1 MDRYNVISI
10 FGLFLC
16 MLLAW
21 ACSSNHRRLNLRLIA
36 WGLALQLVMGALIF
50 MVPVS
55 QHVFLRLN
63 DLVLKILEA
72 AQAGQKF
79 VFGSLADSRAVGFV
93 LFTQAFPIIIFFSA
107 LMGLLYFW
115 RVMPLI
121 ICGFARLFTRLM
133 RVSGAE
139 SLCAA
144 SNIFVGIESVTAI
157 RPYLPRM
164 TRSEYCTILTA
175 GMATVASSTMG
186 IYVLFLAD
194 TFPTIA
200 GHLIAASVMSAPA
213 ALVMS
218 KLVVPEEAQPVT
230 LGLDV
235 RMEPPED
242 AGWIDAIVSGAMAG
256 LKLVGGIVALLV
268 AFLGLLALADL
279 LIGALTGGH
288 HSLTTILGYCFY
300 PLALAMGIPAP
311 DAPFAANLL
320 GQRLIMTEVPAYQSL
335 ALGIKTGQLTD
346 PRTAVIMA
354 YALCG
359 FAHIASLAIFV
370 GGIVS
375 LAPERRKDIVAVGPR
390 ALLAATLAC
399 LMTGAVA
406 GIYFNNSSACI
417 LQTGFAVQSSM
428 SASVIPAG
436 SPDPGG
442 VAFVRP
448 TPSEGPG
455 PAGE

>member
-1 MDRYNVISI
+1 MDRYNIISF
-10 FGLFLC
+10 FGLFLL

-21 ACSSNHRRLNLRLIA
+21 CFSTNHRRLNIRLVA
-36 WGLALQLVMGALIF
+36 WGLALQLFLGALIF
-50 MVPVS
+50 LVPAS
-55 QHVFLRLN
+55 QLVFLRMN
-63 DLVLKILEA
+63 DGVLKLLET

-79 VFGSLADSRAVGFV
+79 VFGSLADPKAVGFV
-93 LFTQAFPIIIFFSA
+93 LFTQAFPIVIFFSA

-115 RVMPLI
+115 RVLPLI

-133 RVSGAE
+133 RISGAE

-164 TRSEYCTILTA
+164 TRSEYCTILAA

-186 IYVLFLAD
+186 IYVLFLVD

-200 GHLIAASVMSAPA
+200 GHLIAASLISAPG

-218 KLVVPEEAQPVT
+218 KLLVPEEGQPVT
-230 LGLDV
+230 LGLHV
-235 RMEPPED
+235 RMDVPED
-242 AGWIDAIVSGAMAG
+242 SSWIDAIVSGAMAG

-279 LIGALTGGH
+279 LIGALTGGYY
-288 HSLTTILGYCFY
+288 SLTSILGYIFY
-300 PLALAMGIPAP
+300 PLALGMGIPPA
-311 DAPFAANLL
+311 DAGFAANLL
-320 GQRLIMTEVPAYQSL
+320 GQRLIMTEVPAYQNL
-335 ALGIKTGQLTD
+335 ALGIRTGQMTD

-370 GGIVS
+370 GGVVA

-406 GIYFNNSSACI
+406 GVFFHHSGTSLLKIVPP
-417 LQTGFAVQSSM
+417 VQSAQSNLTT
-428 SASVIPAG
+428 AIQV
-436 SPDPGG
+436 
-442 VAFVRP
+442 
-448 TPSEGPG
+448 TP
-455 PAGE
+455 

>member
-1 MDRYNVISI
+1 MDRYNIISVA
-10 FGLFLC
+10 GLFLC
-16 MLLAW
+16 LLLAW
-21 ACSSNHRRLNLRLIA
+21 AVSTNRRRLNFRLIA
-36 WGLALQLVMGALIF
+36 WGLALQLVLGALIF
-50 MVPVS
+50 MVPAS
-55 QHVFLRLN
+55 QRVFLLLN
-63 DLVLKILEA
+63 DWILKILES

-93 LFTQAFPIIIFFSA
+93 LFTQAFPIVIFFSA

-115 RVMPLI
+115 RVMPVI

-133 RVSGAE
+133 RISGAE

-186 IYVLFLAD
+186 LYVLFLAD

-200 GHLIAASVMSAPA
+200 GHLVAASIMSAPA

-218 KLVVPEEAQPVT
+218 KLLVPEEEQPVT

-235 RMEPPED
+235 HMEPPED
-242 AGWIDAIVSGAMAG
+242 AGWIDAIVGGAMAG

-279 LIGALTGGH
+279 LIGALSGGH
-288 HSLTTILGYCFY
+288 GSLTAILGYVFY
-300 PLALAMGIPAP
+300 PLALAMGIPAA

-320 GQRLIMTEVPAYQSL
+320 GQRLIMTEVPAYQNL
-335 ALGIKTGQLTD
+335 AQGIRTGQLTD

-370 GGIVS
+370 GGIVA
-375 LAPERRKDIVAVGPR
+375 LAPERRKDITAAGPR

-406 GIYFNNSSACI
+406 GIFFHESGTPLLKLAPSAPSTPPVPAMSSGHLA
-417 LQTGFAVQSSM
+417 
-428 SASVIPAG
+428 P
-436 SPDPGG
+436 
-442 VAFVRP
+442 
-448 TPSEGPG
+448 
-455 PAGE
+455 

>member
-1 MDRYNVISI
+1 MNRYNIISVL
-10 FGLFLC
+10 GLFLL

-21 ACSSNHRRLNLRLIA
+21 ICSTNHRRLNFRLIA
-36 WGLALQLVMGALIF
+36 WGLTLQLILGALIF
-50 MVPVS
+50 MVPAS
-55 QHVFLRLN
+55 QHVFLRMN
-63 DLVLKILEA
+63 DGVLKILES

-79 VFGSLADSRAVGFV
+79 VFGSLADSKAVGFV
-93 LFTQAFPIIIFFSA
+93 LFTQAFPIVIFFSA

-115 RVMPLI
+115 RIMPMI
-121 ICGFARLFTRLM
+121 ICGFARLFTRVM

-139 SLCAA
+139 SLCTA

-200 GHLIAASVMSAPA
+200 GQLIAASFMSAPA

-218 KLVVPEEAQPVT
+218 KLVVPEEEHPVT

-235 RMEPPED
+235 HMEPSED
-242 AGWIDAIVSGAMAG
+242 ASWIDAIVNGAMAG

-288 HSLTTILGYCFY
+288 GSLTTILGYVFY
-300 PLALAMGIPAP
+300 PFALAMGIPTA
-311 DAPFAANLL
+311 DVPFAANLL
-320 GQRLIMTEVPAYQSL
+320 GQRLIMTEVPAYQTL
-335 ALGIKTGQLTD
+335 ALGIRAGQMTD
-346 PRTAVIMA
+346 SRTAVIMA

-370 GGIVS
+370 GGIVA
-375 LAPERRKDIVAVGPR
+375 LAPTRRKDIVAVGPR

-406 GIYFNNSSACI
+406 GVFFHESGTSLLKLAP
-417 LQTGFAVQSSM
+417 AAQSSQLT
-428 SASVIPAG
+428 ANIPAI
-436 SPDPGG
+436 
-442 VAFVRP
+442 
-448 TPSEGPG
+448 TPSDPHT
-455 PAGE
+455 P

>member
-1 MDRYNVISI
+1 MDRYNIISI
-10 FGLFLC
+10 AGMFGF

-21 ACSSNHRRLNLRLIA
+21 ACSTNHRRLNLRLIA
-36 WGLALQLVMGALIF
+36 WGLALQLILGALIF
-50 MVPVS
+50 MVPAS
-55 QHVFLRLN
+55 QYVFLRMN
-63 DLVLKILEA
+63 DWVLKLLDA

-79 VFGSLADSRAVGFV
+79 VFGSLADSKAVGFV
-93 LFTQAFPIIIFFSA
+93 LVTQAFPIVIFFSA

-115 RVMPLI
+115 RIMPLI

-139 SLCAA
+139 NLCTA

-157 RPYLPRM
+157 RPYLARM

-200 GHLIAASVMSAPA
+200 GHLIAASIMSAPA

-218 KLVVPEEAQPVT
+218 KLAVPEEERPVT

-235 RMEPPED
+235 HMEPAED
-242 AGWIDAIVSGAMAG
+242 ASWIDAIVNGAMAG

-268 AFLGLLALADL
+268 AFLGLLALFDL
-279 LIGALTGGH
+279 LVGALTGGH
-288 HSLTTILGYCFY
+288 GSLTTILGYCFY
-300 PLALAMGIPAP
+300 PLALAMGIPEP
-311 DAPFAANLL
+311 DAFFAANLL
-320 GQRLIMTEVPAYQSL
+320 GQRLIMTEVPAYQNL
-335 ALGIKTGQLTD
+335 ALGIRTGQMTD

-370 GGIVS
+370 GGTVS

-399 LMTGAVA
+399 LMTGCVA
-406 GIYFNNSSACI
+406 GLFFHKSTTCLLKSA
-417 LQTGFAVQSSM
+417 QSTQSSQ
-428 SASVIPAG
+428 SNAVIPAIL
-436 SPDPGG
+436 
-442 VAFVRP
+442 P
-448 TPSEGPG
+448 TPPW
-455 PAGE
+455 PAGTGEKTGR

>member
-1 MDRYNVISI
+1 
-10 FGLFLC
+10 
-16 MLLAW
+16 
-21 ACSSNHRRLNLRLIA
+21 
-36 WGLALQLVMGALIF
+36 LIF
-50 MVPVS
+50 LVPAS
-55 QHVFLRLN
+55 RHVFLRMN
-63 DLVLKILEA
+63 DWILKLLET

-79 VFGSLADSRAVGFV
+79 VFGSLADPKAVGFV

-139 SLCAA
+139 SLCTAG
-144 SNIFVGIESVTAI
+144 NIFVGIESVTAI

-164 TRSEYCTILTA
+164 TRSEYCTILTT

-186 IYVLFLAD
+186 LYVLFLVD

-200 GHLIAASVMSAPA
+200 GHLLAASLMSAPA
-213 ALVMS
+213 ALAMS
-218 KLVVPEEAQPVT
+218 KLVVPEEDQPVT
-230 LGLDV
+230 LGLHV
-235 RMEPPED
+235 RMERPED
-242 AGWIDAIVSGAMAG
+242 AGWIDAIVNGAMAG
-256 LKLVGGIVALLV
+256 LKLIGGIVALLV
-268 AFLGLLALADL
+268 AFLGLLALVDL

-288 HSLTTILGYCFY
+288 HSLTNILGYAFY
-300 PLALAMGIPAP
+300 PLALSIGIPST
-311 DAPFAANLL
+311 DAAFAGNLL
-320 GQRLIMTEVPAYQSL
+320 GQRLLMTEVPAYQNL
-335 ALGIKTGQLTD
+335 AVGIRTGQLTD

-406 GIYFNNSSACI
+406 GIFFNESGAP
-417 LQTGFAVQSSM
+417 LLKLAPQTQSSQ
-428 SASVIPAG
+428 SASAQASKVP
-436 SPDPGG
+436 
-442 VAFVRP
+442 R
-448 TPSEGPG
+448 
-455 PAGE
+455 

>member
-1 MDRYNVISI
+1 MDRYNIISVS
-10 FGLFLC
+10 GLLLC

-21 ACSSNHRRLNLRLIA
+21 ACSTNHRRLNFRLIA
-36 WGLALQLVMGALIF
+36 WGLALQLIMGALIF
-50 MVPVS
+50 MVPAS

-63 DLVLKILEA
+63 DWVLKLLET

-79 VFGSLADSRAVGFV
+79 VFGSLADSKAVGFV

-133 RVSGAE
+133 RISGAE

-186 IYVLFLAD
+186 IYVLFLVD

-200 GHLIAASVMSAPA
+200 GHLIAASIMSAPA

-218 KLVVPEEAQPVT
+218 KLVVPEEERPVT
-230 LGLDV
+230 LGLEV
-235 RMEPPED
+235 RMEPSED
-242 AGWIDAIVSGAMAG
+242 ASWIDAIVSGAMAG

-268 AFLGLLALADL
+268 AFLGLLALFDL

-288 HSLTTILGYCFY
+288 GSLTTILSYCFY
-300 PLALAMGIPAP
+300 PLTLAMGIPAS
-311 DAPFAANLL
+311 DALFAANLL
-320 GQRLIMTEVPAYQSL
+320 GQRLLMTEVPAYQNL
-335 ALGIKTGQLTD
+335 ALGISTGAITS

-399 LMTGAVA
+399 LMTGSTA
-406 GIYFNNSSACI
+406 GLFFHKSATYL
-417 LQTGFAVQSSM
+417 LQPAQSTQSSQ
-428 SASVIPAG
+428 STAQIP
-436 SPDPGG
+436 SSLPP
-442 VAFVRP
+442 P
-448 TPSEGPG
+448 
-455 PAGE
+455 

>member
-1 MDRYNVISI
+1 MDRYNIVSAL
-10 FGLFLC
+10 GLFVF

-21 ACSSNHRRLNLRLIA
+21 ACSTNHRRFNFRLIV
-36 WGLALQLVMGALIF
+36 WGLALQLILGALIF
-50 MVPVS
+50 LIPAS
-55 QHVFLRLN
+55 QNVFLRMN
-63 DLVLKILEA
+63 DWILKILEA

-79 VFGSLADSRAVGFV
+79 VFGSLADSKAVGFV
-93 LFTQAFPIIIFFSA
+93 LVTQAFPIVIFFSA

-115 RVMPLI
+115 RVMPTI

-139 SLCAA
+139 SLCTA

-194 TFPTIA
+194 VFPTIA
-200 GHLIAASVMSAPA
+200 GHLVAASIMSAPA

-218 KLVVPEEAQPVT
+218 KLLVPEEEHPVT

-235 RMEPPED
+235 HMEPPED

-256 LKLVGGIVALLV
+256 MKLVGGIVALLV
-268 AFLGLLALADL
+268 AFLGILALCDL

-288 HSLTTILGYCFY
+288 GSLSVILGYCFY
-300 PLALAMGIPAP
+300 PLALAMGIPTT
-311 DAPFAANLL
+311 DAPFASNLL
-320 GQRLIMTEVPAYQSL
+320 GQRLLMTEVPAYQNL
-335 ALGIKTGQLTD
+335 AHGISAGQITD

-359 FAHIASLAIFV
+359 FAHVASLAIFV
-370 GGIVS
+370 GGIVA

-390 ALLAATLAC
+390 ALLAGTLAC
-399 LMTGAVA
+399 LMTGCVA
-406 GIYFNNSSACI
+406 GIFFHESGEHLLKTATSTPTSQTHPMLPAHSS
-417 LQTGFAVQSSM
+417 
-428 SASVIPAG
+428 
-436 SPDPGG
+436 
-442 VAFVRP
+442 RP
-448 TPSEGPG
+448 
-455 PAGE
+455 